1 MATCNLCG
9 QQMFTDCATMAEEIV
24 KMDDHLRVM
33 HPDVYGDGPE
43 RWPDGAIVIEDTT
56 LEPGDFTDGEP

>member
-1 MATCNLCG
+1 
-9 QQMFTDCATMAEEIV
+9 MFTDCKTMAEEIV

-43 RWPDGAIVIEDTT
+43 RWPDGAIVIDDTT
-56 LEPGDFTDGEP
+56 LEPEDFADGAP